1 MCRGEGTLGRWC
13 ATRPASLWTQ
23 RAASEEQER
32 PASEGRRSKVF
43 ACDKL
48 LLQISL
54 ARRLLELRQ
63 IGKHF
68 GAVFFRVHVEIG
80 FADDAG
86 GIDEEGVAGGGGGG
100 GRRRKREGGGGEV
113 VALVCQQRLSDCC
126 LCA

>member
-86 GIDEEGVAGGGGGG
+86 GIDEEGVAGGGGGWG
-100 GRRRKREGGGGEV
+100 ADDKEGRVGEEGCSLLI
-113 VALVCQQRLSDCC
+113 APLML
-126 LCA
+126 